1 MTKGDR
7 IKARRE
13 ELGLTQTDLA
23 EAISSTKQNIYKY
36 ENNIISNIPS
46 DKVEAIAE
54 VLKISPA
61 YLMGWGDEYN
71 HFLPPNATPID
82 FKNLKRIPI
91 LGRIAA
97 GVRGFLRLFPSN
109 GRPVSRVRCRRF
121 RQGDFRRDVH
131 GRCSMSGS
139 GASARWLRCPE
150 RRMPV
155 ARRAAATL
163 TPAAMQP
170 PMPCSQE

>member
-61 YLMGWGDEYN
+61 YPYGMG
-71 HFLPPNATPID
+71 
-82 FKNLKRIPI
+82 R
-91 LGRIAA
+91 
-97 GVRGFLRLFPSN
+97 
-109 GRPVSRVRCRRF
+109 
-121 RQGDFRRDVH
+121 
-131 GRCSMSGS
+131 
-139 GASARWLRCPE
+139 
-150 RRMPV
+150 
-155 ARRAAATL
+155 
-163 TPAAMQP
+163 
-170 PMPCSQE
+170 

>member
-71 HFLPPNATPID
+71 HFLPPTPPPLTS
-82 FKNLKRIPI
+82 KTSNESPVW
-91 LGRIAA
+91 AA
-97 GVRGFLRLFPSN
+97 LP
-109 GRPVSRVRCRRF
+109 PACRST
-121 RQGDFRRDVH
+121 RRK
-131 GRCSMSGS
+131 
-139 GASARWLRCPE
+139 
-150 RRMPV
+150 
-155 ARRAAATL
+155 T
-163 TPAAMQP
+163 
-170 PMPCSQE
+170 

>member
-61 YLMGWGDEYN
+61 YLLSLIHISE
-71 HFLPPNATPID
+71 PT
-82 FKNLKRIPI
+82 
-91 LGRIAA
+91 
-97 GVRGFLRLFPSN
+97 
-109 GRPVSRVRCRRF
+109 RPY
-121 RQGDFRRDVH
+121 
-131 GRCSMSGS
+131 
-139 GASARWLRCPE
+139 
-150 RRMPV
+150 
-155 ARRAAATL
+155 
-163 TPAAMQP
+163 
-170 PMPCSQE
+170 